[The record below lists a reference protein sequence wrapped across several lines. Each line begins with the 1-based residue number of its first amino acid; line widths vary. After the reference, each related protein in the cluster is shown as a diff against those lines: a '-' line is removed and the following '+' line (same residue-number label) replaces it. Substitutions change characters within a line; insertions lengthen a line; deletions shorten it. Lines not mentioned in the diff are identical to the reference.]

1 MSARDRIKLAVG
13 LVLIAVMGLFSG
25 LHFEMET
32 DITVFLPDQEE
43 GDAQTLA
50 ELSRAMTHGELTRT
64 MVLLVRAESLEK
76 TLEAGRELEVRL
88 RDDARTA
95 SRLAIIEGGPP
106 PDYERAVYE
115 LFFPRRFDYLARD
128 REELEETLSEESLE
142 AAANALLER
151 LANPTSTMLTQIAPR
166 DPFLIFPSI
175 FDGLARSGRG
185 DLSVLDGRYFS
196 ERAKSGV
203 LFIRTHAGAFDTR
216 ENAPLIEALEDILD
230 ELRESVP
237 ALHVD
242 QSGVH
247 RFALRAEEMI
257 KADITRISLFSVVLL
272 SSLLLLLFRS
282 LRFIALAS
290 LPIGAGML
298 AGLTASLLVY
308 GRVHGIS
315 LAFGAAMLGV
325 TIDYVVHLYAH
336 QALAPRGE
344 SPRKSLEAIDRTLIL
359 CAASTTVGFF
369 VLLFAPLPGLR
380 EVALFAMLGVIT
392 SLLVTRTFLP
402 LLMPWEI
409 AHTPLRTAL
418 MRLLASTLGALRRN
432 RLFSGSLFIF
442 AIAFAA
448 LSLPKL
454 EEGSTIAD
462 ASVFDEALMR
472 EDERVREAV
481 TRFDQRRFV
490 VAIGDS
496 EDEATLAY
504 QRAGAIA
511 REAIQAGELESYLAL
526 DSLLVDAQEAHA
538 MRARLQR
545 DDTLP
550 KRLDRAFTEAG
561 FTPGAFAPFFR
572 DLDQQLPPPIRY
584 DDLLDSPLK
593 TLARTTRIELSDG
606 RIAYLLFL
614 HGIRDTEALRARIS
628 KEDRLLFVDQSDLMG
643 ASDDASAGSIRKLAL
658 IALFGVFL
666 LIALRQRSLRAALAS
681 LLPSLVAAFFTL
693 GVLIQLGRAIDLVL
707 VTTLLLIV
715 CMGVD
720 YGVFLVDAERSADPL
735 KQRSSLLA
743 IALSAMT
750 TVMGFGL
757 LALASHPL
765 LSSIGLTALMGIL
778 TCLILAPSAIAL
790 LGISKKVGEQR
801 SEG

>member
-1 MSARDRIKLAVG
+1 
-13 LVLIAVMGLFSG
+13 
-25 LHFEMET
+25 
-32 DITVFLPDQEE
+32 
-43 GDAQTLA
+43 
-50 ELSRAMTHGELTRT
+50 
-64 MVLLVRAESLEK
+64 
-76 TLEAGRELEVRL
+76 
-88 RDDARTA
+88 
-95 SRLAIIEGGPP
+95 
-106 PDYERAVYE
+106 
-115 LFFPRRFDYLARD
+115 
-128 REELEETLSEESLE
+128 
-142 AAANALLER
+142 
-151 LANPTSTMLTQIAPR
+151 
-166 DPFLIFPSI
+166 
-175 FDGLARSGRG
+175 
-185 DLSVLDGRYFS
+185 
-196 ERAKSGV
+196 
-203 LFIRTHAGAFDTR
+203 
-216 ENAPLIEALEDILD
+216 
-230 ELRESVP
+230 
-237 ALHVD
+237 
-242 QSGVH
+242 
-247 RFALRAEEMI
+247 
-257 KADITRISLFSVVLL
+257 
-272 SSLLLLLFRS
+272 
-282 LRFIALAS
+282 
-290 LPIGAGML
+290 
-298 AGLTASLLVY
+298 
-308 GRVHGIS
+308 
-315 LAFGAAMLGV
+315 
-325 TIDYVVHLYAH
+325 
-336 QALAPRGE
+336 
-344 SPRKSLEAIDRTLIL
+344 
-359 CAASTTVGFF
+359 
-369 VLLFAPLPGLR
+369 
-380 EVALFAMLGVIT
+380 
-392 SLLVTRTFLP
+392 
-402 LLMPWEI
+402 
-409 AHTPLRTAL
+409 
-418 MRLLASTLGALRRN
+418 
-432 RLFSGSLFIF
+432 
-442 AIAFAA
+442 
-448 LSLPKL
+448 
-454 EEGSTIAD
+454 
-462 ASVFDEALMR
+462 
-472 EDERVREAV
+472 
-481 TRFDQRRFV
+481 
-490 VAIGDS
+490 
-496 EDEATLAY
+496 
-504 QRAGAIA
+504 
-511 REAIQAGELESYLAL
+511 
-526 DSLLVDAQEAHA
+526 

-593 TLARTTRIELSDG
+593 TLARTTRVELSDG

-790 LGISKKVGEQR
+790 LGISKKVGAQR